1 MKAFWASVIALVVIT
16 VAAWAILE
24 NIDMSSQGVYLSS
37 HGSVRL

>member
-16 VAAWAILE
+16 VATWAILG
-24 NIDMSSQGVYLSS
+24 NINMSSQDVYLSS